1 MFFFNQHSWSTILKH
16 PNFLRYPASLINQK
30 PNKAIVIKCTKKYG
44 DPSITSY
51 GHLDDKCFWDEARLV
66 FSSFWK
72 KNLQCAL
79 SDFSKL
85 CTLLSLEI
93 LISYIYTAYEE
104 WGKDLGNLE
113 TWLFVKVLEVDQIT
127 RSISMLILPRTL

>member
-1 MFFFNQHSWSTILKH
+1 MIN
-16 PNFLRYPASLINQK
+16 LR
-30 PNKAIVIKCTKKYG
+30 PNKAIVLKCTKNVG
-44 DPSITSY
+44 DPSLSITSY
-51 GHLDDKCFWDEARLV
+51 GHLDDKCFWDDARLV

-93 LISYIYTAYEE
+93 LISYIYIPHTIRGVRKGFGESWNLTVCKSARSGSNYAEYFDAYLAKNLVKIGIAWLEMR
-104 WGKDLGNLE
+104 WGGVGL
-113 TWLFVKVLEVDQIT
+113 
-127 RSISMLILPRTL
+127 